1 MKRYMVIIVME
12 DKTVNVRFYESITAL
27 RRYASYMLNEGA
39 ISVELYVRG
48 AWGYERTNME
58 DEFSY

>member
-12 DKTVNVRFYESITAL
+12 DKSVKVRFYESITAL
-27 RRYASYMLNEGA
+27 RRYASHMLNEGA
-39 ISVELYVRG
+39 ISAELYVRG
-48 AWGYERTNME
+48 PWGYERTNMA